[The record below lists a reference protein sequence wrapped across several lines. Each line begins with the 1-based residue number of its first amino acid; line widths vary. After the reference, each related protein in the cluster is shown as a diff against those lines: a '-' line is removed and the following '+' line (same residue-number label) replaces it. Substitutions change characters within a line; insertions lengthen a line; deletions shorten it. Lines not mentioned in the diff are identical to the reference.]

1 MAVITR
7 TITGIQKV
15 AKAVY
20 AGAAQV
26 IAGLILV
33 TIDGGGLAE
42 VSTNE
47 WLVIVGATL
56 AAAGGVYGLTNKPS

>member
-1 MAVITR
+1 MAVIATAVS
-7 TITGIQKV
+7 GIQKV

-20 AGAAQV
+20 AGVAQL

-33 TIDGGGLAE
+33 TIDGGGLTD

-47 WLVIVGATL
+47 WLVIAGATL
-56 AAAGGVYGLTNKPS
+56 AAAGGVYGLTNKSS